1 MDFFQK
7 NKMMPNGSMRVEN
20 LFHSFSEA
28 NGTVQVLNGVSLEA
42 KPGEI
47 TSIAGPSGCGK
58 STLLY
63 LMGLL
68 DRPDSGKVF
77 MGDSEVQNLEDDE
90 RTKARN
96 HFIGFVFQF
105 HFLIKE
111 LSAIENISLPLLK
124 LGKDEDSANQKANDL
139 LSELGLESKAQRP
152 AYKLSGG
159 EQQRVAIARALANS
173 PKYLLADEPTGNLDS
188 SNSEGVFELLE
199 RMAKQTG
206 LSVILVTHNEKLAD
220 LSHRK
225 YWMEDGRIV
234 I

>member
-1 MDFFQK
+1 MDFSQK
-7 NKMMPNGSMRVEN
+7 NKMMLNGSMRVEN

-28 NGTVQVLNGVSLEA
+28 NGTVQLLNGVSLEA

-124 LGKDEDSANQKANDL
+124 LGKDKDSANQKANDL

-188 SNSEGVFELLE
+188 SNSEGVFELLD

>member
-1 MDFFQK
+1 MDFSEK
-7 NKMMPNGSMRVEN
+7 NKMIPNGSMRVEN

-28 NGTVQVLNGVSLEA
+28 NGTVQVLNGVTLEA
-42 KPGEI
+42 KPGEV

-139 LSELGLESKAQRP
+139 LSELGLGSKAQRP

-188 SNSEGVFELLE
+188 SNSEGVFELLD

>member
-1 MDFFQK
+1 MDFSQK
-7 NKMMPNGSMRVEN
+7 NKMMPNGSMKVEN

-124 LGKDEDSANQKANDL
+124 FGKDEDSANQKANDL
-139 LSELGLESKAQRP
+139 LSELGLGSKAQRP

-188 SNSEGVFELLE
+188 SNSEGVFELLD

>member
-1 MDFFQK
+1 MDFSQK

-77 MGDSEVQNLEDDE
+77 MGDSEVQSLEDDE

-188 SNSEGVFELLE
+188 SNSEGVFELLD

>member
-1 MDFFQK
+1 MDFSQK

-111 LSAIENISLPLLK
+111 LSTIENISLPLLK

-188 SNSEGVFELLE
+188 SNSEGVFELLD

>member
-1 MDFFQK
+1 MDFSQK

>member
-1 MDFFQK
+1 MDFYLK
-7 NKMMPNGSMRVEN
+7 NKMNPNGSMRVEN

-28 NGTVQVLNGVSLEA
+28 SGTVKVLNGVSLEA

-77 MGDSEVQNLEDDE
+77 MGDLEVQNLEDDE

-111 LSAIENISLPLLK
+111 LSAIENIRLPLLK
-124 LGKDEDSANQKANDL
+124 QGKDEYTANQKANEL
-139 LSELGLESKAQRP
+139 LSELGLERKAQRP

-188 SNSEGVFELLE
+188 SNSEGVFELLD
-199 RMAKQTG
+199 RMAKQNG

>member
-1 MDFFQK
+1 MDFSEK
-7 NKMMPNGSMRVEN
+7 NKMIPNGSMRVEN

-28 NGTVQVLNGVSLEA
+28 NGTVKVLNGVSLEA

-77 MGDSEVQNLEDDE
+77 MGDLEVQNFEDDE

-111 LSAIENISLPLLK
+111 LSAIENIRLPLLK
-124 LGKDEDSANQKANDL
+124 QGKDEYSANQKANEL

-188 SNSEGVFELLE
+188 SNSEGVFELLD

>member
-1 MDFFQK
+1 MDFSLK
-7 NKMMPNGSMRVEN
+7 NNVMPNGSMRVEN

-47 TSIAGPSGCGK
+47 TSIAGPSGCSK

-77 MGDSEVQNLEDDE
+77 MGNSEVQNLEDDE

-111 LSAIENISLPLLK
+111 LSAIENIRLPLLK
-124 LGKDEDSANQKANDL
+124 QGKDEDSANQKANEL

-188 SNSEGVFELLE
+188 SNSEGVFELLD

-220 LSHRK
+220 LSHQK

>member
-1 MDFFQK
+1 MDFSQK

-188 SNSEGVFELLE
+188 SNSEGVFELLD
-199 RMAKQTG
+199 RMAKQNG

>member
-1 MDFFQK
+1 MDFSQK

-188 SNSEGVFELLE
+188 SNSEGVFELLD

-206 LSVILVTHNEKLAD
+206 LSVILVTHNDKLAD